1 MVPGKHVRPT
11 SDRVKES
18 LFNVLGPYF
27 DGGKVLDL
35 FAGTGNL
42 GLEALSRGM
51 EQAVFVDS
59 SYQSIQTVQQNIKKT
74 HLFPQSI
81 VWKKDAKRAV
91 ADCADRGWVFDL
103 IFIDPPY
110 HLDLY
115 LPILNEIEKSK
126 LLAEEGLIV
135 AEHAKE
141 VVLPD
146 EVGSLYAIRDLSY
159 GETHIRLYEL
169 VEQGDQL
176 NESSSLSR

>member
-42 GLEALSRGM
+42 GLESLSRGM
-51 EQAVFVDS
+51 EQAFFVDS
-59 SYQSIQTVQQNIKKT
+59 SFQSIQTVQQNIQKT
-74 HLFPQSI
+74 HLSNQSV

-91 ADCADRGWVFDL
+91 ADCADQGLVFDL
-103 IFIDPPY
+103 IFLDPPY

-115 LPILNEIEKSK
+115 FPILTEIEGNK
-126 LLAEEGLIV
+126 LLTPEGLIV
-135 AEHAKE
+135 AEHAKD
-141 VVLPD
+141 VSLPD
-146 EVGSLYAIRDLSY
+146 EVGSLRALRDLSY

-169 VEQGDQL
+169 VEQ
-176 NESSSLSR
+176 EA